1 MNTESIVHG
10 GDEPLVA
17 PELPSLTGV
26 LSMPGFLYAQLQA
39 AHRIGK
45 QAARLY
51 AMSDAQ
57 LSSQGL
63 TREGIREC
71 LIETIQD

>member
-1 MNTESIVHG
+1 MNTESIVHS
-10 GDEPLVA
+10 GDELLVA
-17 PELPSLTGV
+17 PEFPSLTGL

-51 AMSDAQ
+51 AMSDAE
-57 LSSQGL
+57 LSSRGL
-63 TREGIREC
+63 SREDIRER
-71 LIETIQD
+71 LFEVFQD